1 MKTALIRSAAMS
13 DPGNVRGNN
22 EDRVYAD
29 DERGIYL
36 VIDGVGGEAAGERAA
51 AIAEEEVVARLG
63 RTTGAIEDRLR
74 EGIALAS
81 KRILEQARH
90 DPRLAGMSCVLT
102 AALVADGEVIVGHVG
117 DTRLY
122 KLRGGVIRKITRDHS
137 PVGAREDAGEI
148 SEREAMQ
155 HPRRNEIFRDVGS
168 EEHAPWD
175 PEFVDIQRVGFE
187 PDAAL
192 LLCSDGLTD
201 QVASPEIAQIVA
213 ERAGDPWR
221 VARELV
227 RRANEAG
234 GKDNVSVVYV
244 EGPGVVHKAPRAEPE
259 KPGRRL
265 PVLIALLAGIALG
278 AAGVLAINGL
288 WAVDEP
294 PAARTLVAGGEF
306 ATIGAALA
314 EARAGDTVEVRPG
327 IYREQLEMKEGVRVV
342 AAPAGQ
348 AVLEPRPGAAQPG
361 AAVVFRDL
369 RSGWISGVR
378 IATAGNSGISAG
390 ILIDG
395 SDVEVTGVEVEGA
408 ASGAIVV
415 RGRSRAR
422 VLHNHLHDN
431 SGAGVRVEGEAAPTL
446 VANLIEANGVGVEI
460 ARDAQPSARYNAI
473 ANNKRA
479 IVWENSPEREAELLK
494 RNFVFPR
501 PRARG
506 VRSAM
511 WSGPPACYGGILAA
525 VGLHTRPAAG
535 MPPLQAGG
543 PLHEPGRR
551 FSHATQGAR

>member
-63 RTTGAIEDRLR
+63 RTTGAIEDRIR
-74 EGIALAS
+74 EGIALAA
-81 KRILEQARH
+81 KRILEHARR

-102 AALVADGEVIVGHVG
+102 AAVVADGEVVVGHVG

-122 KLRGGVIRKITRDHS
+122 KLRGGAIKKITRDHS

-168 EEHAPWD
+168 EERAPSD
-175 PEFVDIQRVGFE
+175 PDFVDIQRIGFE

-201 QVASPEIAQIVA
+201 QVASSEIAQVVA

-227 RRANEAG
+227 QRANEAG
-234 GKDNVSVVYV
+234 GKDNVSVVYI
-244 EGPGVVHKAPRAEPE
+244 EGAGVMPKVPRAEPE
-259 KPGRRL
+259 KQASRRWL
-265 PVLIALLAGIALG
+265 PVLIGLLVGIAVG
-278 AAGVLAINGL
+278 AAAIPAIHRF
-288 WAVDEP
+288 WAADDP
-294 PAARTLVAGGEF
+294 PAARILVAGGEF

-327 IYREQLEMKEGVRVV
+327 TYREQLEMKEGVRVV
-342 AAPAGQ
+342 AAPAGE
-348 AVLEPRPGAAQPG
+348 AVLEPRAGAAQPG
-361 AAVVFRDL
+361 AAVVFRNL
-369 RSGWISGVR
+369 RSGWISGMR
-378 IATAGNSGISAG
+378 IATAENSGVSAG

-395 SDVEVTGVEVEGA
+395 SDVEVTGVEIEGT

-415 RGRSRAR
+415 RGRSRA
-422 VLHNHLHDN
+422 LIIHNHLHDN
-431 SGAGVRVEGEAAPTL
+431 GGAGVRVESEAAPTM
-446 VANLIEANGVGVEI
+446 VANVIASNGTGVEI
-460 ARDAQPSARYNAI
+460 ATDAQPSVRDNAI

-479 IVWENSPEREAELLK
+479 VVWENSPEREAELLK
-494 RNFVFPR
+494 QNIVSPR
-501 PRARG
+501 SRPAPRVRG
-506 VRSAM
+506 V
-511 WSGPPACYGGILAA
+511 
-525 VGLHTRPAAG
+525 
-535 MPPLQAGG
+535 Q
-543 PLHEPGRR
+543 
-551 FSHATQGAR
+551 